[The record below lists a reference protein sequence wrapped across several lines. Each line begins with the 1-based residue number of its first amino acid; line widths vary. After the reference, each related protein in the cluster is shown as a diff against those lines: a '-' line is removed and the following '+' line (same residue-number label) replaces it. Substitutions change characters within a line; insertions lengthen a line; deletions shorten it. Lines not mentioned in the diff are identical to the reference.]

1 IEMKKLL
8 NLIFLL
14 LLFSCSANNAPQ
26 KNIEETIL
34 KFDSKLGLLQKSY
47 RLWNEQTTG
56 EFESLLDFKTFSSLS
71 RLENA
76 ISYSLSCQ
84 DTIKSKAMGIQEML
98 VEYGNELKSFILKQD
113 AKNKFEVQWLETRE
127 DIIKTMHYD
136 VEAINIYLKLFLFM
150 KKQFN
155 YYEIE
160 DATILF
166 ENEDILQE
174 YNNHIEELDNCTE
187 ITVKQTELRAKVL
200 KEYTQ
205 LINSIKNNKD

>member
-1 IEMKKLL
+1 MKNLL

-14 LLFSCSANNAPQ
+14 LLFSCSANNGSQ

-34 KFDSKLGLLQKSY
+34 KYDSKLGLLQKSY

-56 EFESLLDFKTFSSLS
+56 EFERLLDFETFNSLS

-98 VEYGNELKSFILKQD
+98 VEYGNELKTFIPKQD

-127 DIIKTMHYD
+127 DIIQIMHYD

-150 KKQFN
+150 KKQFDS
-155 YYEIE
+155 YEIE

-166 ENEDILQE
+166 ENEDTLQE
-174 YNNHIEELDNCTE
+174 YNSNIAELDKCTE
-187 ITVKQTELRAKVL
+187 ITVKQTKLRAKVL
-200 KEYTQ
+200 KEYTS
-205 LINSIKNNKD
+205 LINSIKNNK

>member
-1 IEMKKLL
+1 MKKLL

-14 LLFSCSANNAPQ
+14 FLFSCSANNASQ

-56 EFESLLDFKTFSSLS
+56 EFESLLDFKTFSSLA
-71 RLENA
+71 RIENA

-98 VEYGNELKSFILKQD
+98 VEYGNELKTFIPKQD

-127 DIIKTMHYD
+127 DIIQTMHYD

-150 KKQFN
+150 KIQFN
-155 YYEIE
+155 NYEIE
-160 DATILF
+160 DATVLF

-174 YNNHIEELDNCTE
+174 YNTRIEELDSCTE
-187 ITVKQTELRAKVL
+187 IVIKQTELRAKVL

-205 LINSIKNNKD
+205 LINSIKNN

>member
-1 IEMKKLL
+1 MKNLL

-14 LLFSCSANNAPQ
+14 LLFSCSANNGSQ

-34 KFDSKLGLLQKSY
+34 KYDSKLGLLQKSY
-47 RLWNEQTTG
+47 RLWNEQTNG
-56 EFESLLDFKTFSSLS
+56 EFERLLDFETFSSLS
-71 RLENA
+71 RIENA

-84 DTIKSKAMGIQEML
+84 DTIKSKAMGLQEML
-98 VEYGNELKSFILKQD
+98 VEYGNELKSFIPKQD
-113 AKNKFEVQWLETRE
+113 DKNKFEVQWLETRE
-127 DIIKTMHYD
+127 DIIQTMHYD
-136 VEAINIYLKLFLFM
+136 VEAINIYLKLFMFM
-150 KKQFN
+150 KNQFN

-174 YNNHIEELDNCTE
+174 YNNNLAELDKCTE
-187 ITVKQTELRAKVL
+187 ITIKQTDLRAKVL
-200 KEYTQ
+200 KEYTS

>member
-1 IEMKKLL
+1 MKNLL

-14 LLFSCSANNAPQ
+14 LLFSCSANKGSQ

-34 KFDSKLGLLQKSY
+34 KYDSKLGLLQKSY
-47 RLWNEQTTG
+47 RLRNEQTTG
-56 EFESLLDFKTFSSLS
+56 EFERLLGFETFSSLS

-98 VEYGNELKSFILKQD
+98 VEYGIELKTFIPKQD

-127 DIIKTMHYD
+127 DIFQTMHYD

-150 KKQFN
+150 KKQFDS
-155 YYEIE
+155 YEIE

-174 YNNHIEELDNCTE
+174 YNRNIAELDKCTE

-200 KEYTQ
+200 KEYTS
-205 LINSIKNNKD
+205 LINSIKNNK

>member
-1 IEMKKLL
+1 MKKLL

-14 LLFSCSANNAPQ
+14 LLFSCSANNASQ

-34 KFDSKLGLLQKSY
+34 KYDNKLGLLQKSY

-56 EFESLLDFKTFSSLS
+56 EFERLLDFETFSSLS

-98 VEYGNELKSFILKQD
+98 VEYGNELKTFIPKQD
-113 AKNKFEVQWLETRE
+113 AKNKFEVEWLETRE
-127 DIIKTMHYD
+127 DIIQTMHYD

-174 YNNHIEELDNCTE
+174 YNNNIAELDKCTE
-187 ITVKQTELRAKVL
+187 ITIKQTDLRAKVL
-200 KEYTQ
+200 KEYTS
-205 LINSIKNNKD
+205 LINSIKNNK